1 MPYGTLEILDTL
13 AAQRTLIADYGEDDA
28 FGAIAQYMAA
38 WNRIVD
44 EMFMELCEPTTDR
57 LRRYGGVASIT
68 MIRGD
73 EFSRPEAQKAT
84 AGVNIGIPLE
94 MYQTGLQ
101 WTRKYFQTHTI
112 AELQGQ
118 VNAVRTADEVRIVTE
133 IQRALFTPTNNTSY
147 VDHLV
152 DNSSSITLPIRAL
165 LNADSTAI
173 PADPWGNTFTASTH
187 THYIGTGSFVVGDLT
202 SLITLVQ
209 EHYNQGGIRVYI
221 NQAQE
226 AAVRAFAGFQPLY
239 DGRLTLANT
248 VTFVTGSL
256 DIMNVYNRQIGILGA
271 AEIFVK
277 PWVPSGYVFAFNP
290 AQRKPLALRTRPGV
304 PSGLQLVADNE
315 QYPLRAQTFEREFGV
330 AVQERANGAILYTG
344 NATYAAPTLAA

>member
-13 AAQRTLIADYGEDDA
+13 AAQRTLIADYGEDKA
-28 FGAIAQYMAA
+28 FDAIAQYMAA

-44 EMFMELCEPTTDR
+44 EMLAELTEPTTDR
-57 LRRYGGVASIT
+57 LRRYGGVASVV

-101 WTRKYFQTHTI
+101 WTRKYFQMHTV

-133 IQRALFTPTNNTSY
+133 IQRALFTPTNNLTY
-147 VDHLV
+147 VDSLV
-152 DNSSSITLPIRAL
+152 DNASAITLPIRAL
-165 LNADSTAI
+165 LNGDGTAI
-173 PADPWGNTFTASTH
+173 PADPWGNTFLTSH
-187 THYIGTGSFVVGDLT
+187 THYVGTSALTASDLAA
-202 SLITLVQ
+202 LITLVQ

-221 NQAQE
+221 NQGDE
-226 AAVRAFAGFQPLY
+226 AAVRALTGFQPIY

-248 VTFVTGSL
+248 LTYATGSL
-256 DIMNVYNRQIGILGA
+256 DIMNVYNRQIGIFGA
-271 AEIFVK
+271 AEIWVK
-277 PWVPSGYVFAFNP
+277 PWVPLHYIFAFNP
-290 AQRKPLALRTRPGV
+290 GQRKPLALRTRPGV
-304 PSGLQLVADNE
+304 QSGLQLVADNE

-330 AVQERANGAILYTG
+330 AVQERANGAALYLS